1 MRTIKLKVSETD
13 IKKYDLEDEQE
24 VRLADLIEKINLEY
38 AKNALKQCNDIAS
51 KAGLSEMSIDE
62 INEEIKAVR
71 DAKSNY

>member
-38 AKNALKQCNDIAS
+38 ANRKQIYTAAKRKTGRIRPFKRTKNLM
-51 KAGLSEMSIDE
+51 L
-62 INEEIKAVR
+62 
-71 DAKSNY
+71 YL